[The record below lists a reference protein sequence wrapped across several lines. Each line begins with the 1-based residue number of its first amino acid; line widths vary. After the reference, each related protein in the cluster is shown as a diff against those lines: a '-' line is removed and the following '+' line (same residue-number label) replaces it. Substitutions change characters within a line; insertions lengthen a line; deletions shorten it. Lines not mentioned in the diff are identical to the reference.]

1 MSEDAKNAMV
11 LFVIGVAFAVAVYVV
26 RYSDALR
33 SCATV
38 EYSDGQWTDDG
49 VLLGTAATEDGEI
62 AYTSPKARDRLDACL
77 MGG

>member
-11 LFVIGVAFAVAVYVV
+11 LFVIGVAFVVAVYVV

-38 EYSDGQWTDDG
+38 EYSDGRWTDEG

-62 AYTSPKARDRLDACL
+62 TYISLETQDRLDACL
-77 MGG
+77 IGG

>member
-11 LFVIGVAFAVAVYVV
+11 LFVIGVAFVVAVYVV

-62 AYTSPKARDRLDACL
+62 AYVSPQAKDRLDACL
-77 MGG
+77 VGG